1 MLERLHALLLRR
13 MNKLMGE
20 LGDTGNASAEF
31 PFPLVD
37 VAELR
42 QQGNKLLA
50 ENQLEAAEARFRE
63 GLHHAPDDIPLLIC
77 LGYTL
82 KEQGHLSEARIPLR
96 RAVMDSR
103 NPEIADAFYL
113 LGQISAQQGD
123 LEDAKRQYRSALV
136 CKPDFELAHND
147 LMRIN
152 EIHGDKS

>member
-20 LGDTGNASAEF
+20 LGDTQEF

-50 ENQLEAAEARFRE
+50 ENQLQAAEARFRE
-63 GLHHAPDDIPLLIC
+63 GLQHAPHDVALLIC

-82 KEQGHLSEARIPLR
+82 KEQGRLSEARIPLR
-96 RAVMDSR
+96 RATVDSSTE
-103 NPEIADAFYL
+103 PEIFDAFYL
-113 LGQISAQQGD
+113 LGEISEAQND
-123 LEDAKRQYRSALV
+123 WEDAKRQYASALA
-136 CKPDFELAHND
+136 CKPDFELARQAIE
-147 LMRIN
+147 RISTSN
-152 EIHGDKS
+152 GGTP